1 MFLLV
6 RMIQKKSNSIS
17 FHHCFYIFI
26 NMSKNT
32 RVRQTHALNDEPVV
46 IETLI
51 VSALL
56 SNATWRITDSNR
68 WPPACKAGAL
78 ASWANPPWNVARLL
92 SSSDLAQANVPKAVN
107 LPGTTSYKFG
117 GLAQLARAPALQAGG
132 QRFESVILHTKSRGR
147 VRETSTSFLLF
158 YFFTF
163 LLVTDLW
170 HIDTSKTVS

>member
-46 IETLI
+46 IETFI
-51 VSALL
+51 VSARL

-78 ASWANPPWNVARLL
+78 ASWANPPEVDNYELRILNFESKGNLHSYCNSPYPILNPGATRTIILMLPQFVILNPSL
-92 SSSDLAQANVPKAVN
+92 SSVVQRTEFS
-107 LPGTTSYKFG
+107 LPRNFG
-117 GLAQLARAPALQAGG
+117 LY
-132 QRFESVILHTKSRGR
+132 SKNR
-147 VRETSTSFLLF
+147 V
-158 YFFTF
+158 
-163 LLVTDLW
+163 LVT
-170 HIDTSKTVS
+170 S